1 LYGPSGGRKVKN
13 SPKCLL
19 HCLKLVEL
27 VGFAGHPIDAEFVR
41 YLVEN
46 AVELEKII
54 IDPRRPLM
62 IGRPLDSNDIEIIH
76 AARERAK
83 MLKRELSIGDGLV
96 IL

>member
-1 LYGPSGGRKVKN
+1 MYGPSGGRKVKK

-27 VGFAGHPIDAEFVR
+27 VGFVGQPIDVEYAG

-54 IDPRRPLM
+54 IDPRDPLM
-62 IGRPLDSNDIEIIH
+62 IGWPLDSEDIELIQ
-76 AARERAK
+76 AA
-83 MLKRELSIGDGLV
+83 
-96 IL
+96 

>member
-1 LYGPSGGRKVKN
+1 MYGPSGGRKVKK

-27 VGFAGHPIDAEFVR
+27 VGFVGQPIDVEYVG

-54 IDPRRPLM
+54 IDP
-62 IGRPLDSNDIEIIH
+62 
-76 AARERAK
+76 
-83 MLKRELSIGDGLV
+83 
-96 IL
+96 